1 MNIQSENE
9 INKIVE
15 DIQQIVFQCDV
26 YSNKR
31 SEIHKKV
38 QNYLMGYFFEKGFKI
53 TPEYKIKYRKLGRI
67 KRLQGQVQESKIG
80 YIDVF
85 IQRNNLKIAIEFDSG
100 ASMKY
105 KSLEKLLQSGANM
118 CIAIAY
124 GPKKES
130 IREGKYYLQKNFS
143 RLNQVYDELCQHY
156 RETNNIFGFHELI
169 NKDFWLGIV
178 KMDTFKHITFIPK
191 ESV

>member
-1 MNIQSENE
+1 MIHQRD
-9 INKIVE
+9 NKINQIIN
-15 DIQQIVFQCDV
+15 DIQKIVFECDI
-26 YSNKR
+26 YSYKR

-38 QNYLMGYFFEKGFKI
+38 QNYLIGYFYDKGFNI
-53 TPEYKIKYRKLGRI
+53 TPEYRVKYRKLGRI
-67 KRLQGQVQESKIG
+67 KRLQGQAIESKIG

-85 IQRNNLKIAIEFDSG
+85 VQKNDLKIAIEFDSG

-105 KSLEKLLQSGANM
+105 KSLEKLLQAGANV

-124 GPKKES
+124 GPKKGS
-130 IREGKYYLQKNFS
+130 IGREKYYQVNNIS

-156 RETNNIFGFHELI
+156 REMNNMIGFNELI

-191 ESV
+191 ENT